1 MKIKTFVTGIKM
13 LLGMLVVSL
22 IVNSSL
28 CGQSGVL
35 NLNGDNY
42 EEKTIQGIV
51 VVEYWAGWNAVNKIV
66 DFEELENV
74 ELYRVNIDSCQ
85 NLQMENSVIVVPTI
99 IFYDDGKEY
108 KRLQGDLSFTLDVT
122 KKDLQ
127 KIIDEILMSKF

>member
-1 MKIKTFVTGIKM
+1 MKIKTFVAGIKI
-13 LLGMLVVSL
+13 LVGMLVVSL

-28 CGQSGVL
+28 CGQSDVL

-51 VVEYWAGWNAVNKIV
+51 VVEYWAGWNIINKIV
-66 DFEELENV
+66 DFEKLENV

-85 NLQMENSVIVVPTI
+85 NLQIENSVIVVPTI

-108 KRLQGDLSFTLDVT
+108 KRLQGDLSFTLNVT

>member
-1 MKIKTFVTGIKM
+1 MKIKTFVAGIKM
-13 LLGMLVVSL
+13 LVGMLVVSL

-28 CGQSGVL
+28 CGQSDVL

-51 VVEYWAGWNAVNKIV
+51 VVEYWASWNKANMVTSITEVTGAKI
-66 DFEELENV
+66 
-74 ELYRVNIDSCQ
+74 YRIEIDS
-85 NLQMENSVIVVPTI
+85 NLILQTENAVIVVPTI
-99 IFYDDGKEY
+99 VFYDDGKEY

-127 KIIDEILMSKF
+127 KIIDEILLSKF

>member
-1 MKIKTFVTGIKM
+1 MKINNLFTG
-13 LLGMLVVSL
+13 LLLFSL
-22 IVNSSL
+22 LFNSNL
-28 CGQSGVL
+28 YGQSDIL

-42 EEKTIQGIV
+42 EEKITQGIV

-127 KIIDEILMSKF
+127 KIIDEILRSKY

>member
-1 MKIKTFVTGIKM
+1 MKIKTFVKTVKM
-13 LLGMLVVSL
+13 LVGMLVVSL

-28 CGQSGVL
+28 CGQSDVL

-51 VVEYWAGWNAVNKIV
+51 VVEYWASWNKANMVTSITEVTGAKI
-66 DFEELENV
+66 
-74 ELYRVNIDSCQ
+74 YRIEIDS
-85 NLQMENSVIVVPTI
+85 NLILQTENAVIVVPTI
-99 IFYDDGKEY
+99 VFYDDGKEY

-127 KIIDEILMSKF
+127 KIIDEILLSKF